1 MLTVAVVDELCDW
14 NRGIYRIE
22 TEGSEPE
29 ITRTSDEA
37 DLTLSVERLA
47 QLLSGYAS
55 PGELAR
61 MELLD
66 APDRRVLATAD
77 ALFLGPFTGRSARK
91 SSRRVMKTAVDA
103 LLAIPVALAF
113 FGDAVGLHA
122 RVAPAEPRRSPSA
135 GNR

>member
-22 TEGSEPE
+22 TEGSETE

-77 ALFLGPFTGRSARK
+77 ALFRTVYRPFCQEE
-91 SSRRVMKTAVDA
+91 
-103 LLAIPVALAF
+103 F
-113 FGDAVGLHA
+113 
-122 RVAPAEPRRSPSA
+122 
-135 GNR
+135 